1 MSHLD
6 NGFRSLTLQ
15 RFPATDDVN
24 PLQAWEA
31 ADEYLLQQLDD
42 TEIRGPVLILNDA
55 FGALS
60 CALAEHKPYSIGDSY
75 ISELATRENLRLN
88 GIDESSVKFL
98 DSTADYPQQPGVV
111 LIKVP
116 KTLALLE
123 QQLRALRKVVTSDT
137 RIIAGAKARD
147 IHTSTLELFE
157 KVLGPTTTT
166 LAWKKARLINCTF
179 NEPPLADAP
188 QTVSWKLE
196 GTDWTIHNHANVFSR
211 TGLDI
216 GARFFMQHLPEN
228 LDGEIVD
235 LGCGNGVIG
244 LTLLDKNP
252 QAKVVFVDE
261 SPMAVASSRLNVET
275 NMPEALDRCEFMIN
289 NALSGVEPFRF
300 NAVLCNP
307 PFHQQHALTD
317 NVAWEMFHHARRARQ
332 KHAGKAI
339 RLDRHARAERVRDD
353 FGAVQTELA
362 QGAFQPIRVFTHA
375 KRGRKRLRPSETGE
389 IERRHAAKRR
399 KIADLREKTLL
410 IGEIAVQTYEIFS
423 RPPLYDRRRGDQES
437 SRTIT
442 TASSPSG

>member
-157 KVLGPTTTT
+157 KCS
-166 LAWKKARLINCTF
+166 AQ
-179 NEPPLADAP
+179 PPPRWHGKSAP
-188 QTVSWKLE
+188 
-196 GTDWTIHNHANVFSR
+196 D
-211 TGLDI
+211 
-216 GARFFMQHLPEN
+216 
-228 LDGEIVD
+228 
-235 LGCGNGVIG
+235 
-244 LTLLDKNP
+244 
-252 QAKVVFVDE
+252 
-261 SPMAVASSRLNVET
+261 
-275 NMPEALDRCEFMIN
+275 
-289 NALSGVEPFRF
+289 
-300 NAVLCNP
+300 
-307 PFHQQHALTD
+307 
-317 NVAWEMFHHARRARQ
+317 
-332 KHAGKAI
+332 
-339 RLDRHARAERVRDD
+339 
-353 FGAVQTELA
+353 
-362 QGAFQPIRVFTHA
+362 
-375 KRGRKRLRPSETGE
+375 
-389 IERRHAAKRR
+389 
-399 KIADLREKTLL
+399 
-410 IGEIAVQTYEIFS
+410 
-423 RPPLYDRRRGDQES
+423 
-437 SRTIT
+437 
-442 TASSPSG
+442 

>member
-179 NEPPLADAP
+179 NEPQLADAP

-228 LDGEIVD
+228 LEGEIVD

-261 SPMAVASSRLNVET
+261 SPMAVASSRLISRSTVRYFSST
-275 NMPEALDRCEFMIN
+275 ASYCSSDTSPIRCPMGESRWS
-289 NALSGVEPFRF
+289 ALSCRCKSRYSEREVI
-300 NAVLCNP
+300 
-307 PFHQQHALTD
+307 
-317 NVAWEMFHHARRARQ
+317 
-332 KHAGKAI
+332 I
-339 RLDRHARAERVRDD
+339 RYGSFVPLVTRSSISV
-353 FGAVQTELA
+353 
-362 QGAFQPIRVFTHA
+362 PI
-375 KRGRKRLRPSETGE
+375 
-389 IERRHAAKRR
+389 
-399 KIADLREKTLL
+399 
-410 IGEIAVQTYEIFS
+410 
-423 RPPLYDRRRGDQES
+423 
-437 SRTIT
+437 
-442 TASSPSG
+442 